1 MCTIGA
7 GCEASDNQ
15 LKNKLHAFHKRDN
28 KYNTLVNF
36 TKLVYSTTLNQFRN
50 LFMVG
55 DIELMHLMNI
65 EEVMNFG
72 SEVVTHLRNYIN
84 HDEIDT
90 ITNTMVK
97 SYEDT
102 GALQKSER
110 HHMTPYQ
117 TLVKTNK
124 PVLIWNM

>member
-1 MCTIGA
+1 
-7 GCEASDNQ
+7 
-15 LKNKLHAFHKRDN
+15 
-28 KYNTLVNF
+28 
-36 TKLVYSTTLNQFRN
+36 
-50 LFMVG
+50 MVG

-65 EEVMNFG
+65 EEAMNFG
-72 SEVVTHLRNYIN
+72 SEIVTHLRNYIN

-90 ITNTMVK
+90 TTNTMVK

>member
-1 MCTIGA
+1 
-7 GCEASDNQ
+7 
-15 LKNKLHAFHKRDN
+15 
-28 KYNTLVNF
+28 
-36 TKLVYSTTLNQFRN
+36 
-50 LFMVG
+50 MVG

-90 ITNTMVK
+90 TTNTMVK

-102 GALQKSER
+102 GALQKSEG